1 VISAL
6 IFIGVISLLIMEGH
20 LLTTCA
26 LGMRDKRITLSCGL
40 AMAALSNVLLV
51 WLFTVLRIPLIAATL
66 LPAHVLV
73 MLLAYRLQ
81 WSMRSEGAL
90 PSPTLSFLSSL
101 RSPLV
106 IVSTALLTV
115 AVIYGV
121 SHSVLLPTFQYD
133 SATNWTMR
141 SEISFYDEAIAFDR
155 EETRGM
161 AKPQYPVLF
170 HMLQL
175 TASLGQP
182 AWNDTA
188 ANTVLELLSIGT
200 FAGVYFILRRRR
212 SSGQSLLTIALIAG
226 IPLVGVHL
234 GQGYGD
240 LNLLQYLLLSLVCL
254 AESADTGIDGHLPR
268 SRRWLWLS
276 AVFILAAV
284 WTKSEGWF
292 FGLLPWTLLLA
303 FHAWRQPHL
312 RRTTAMALVGVV
324 ILSLPWYVLL
334 HTQQLNLTP
343 HGTDTMFKFHAEGVP
358 EVLHGLFTRGSF
370 GPLWYCLPIVTAL
383 IVILA
388 RKRDPLI
395 KRRHVA
401 SMIWGWLVFLE
412 VLFIYL
418 CTPNIVF
425 LMNAESFYRQMMI
438 PGALII
444 LGCSLCIDWKQKM
457 ATAA

>member
-1 VISAL
+1 MISAL
-6 IFIGVISLLIMEGH
+6 TAIGVIGLLLIEGH

-26 LGMRDKRITLSCGL
+26 LGVREKRITLSCGL

-51 WLFTVLRIPLIAATL
+51 WLFTVLNIPLIAATL
-66 LPAHVLV
+66 LPAHILVL
-73 MLLAYRLQ
+73 LLAYRLQ

-90 PSPTLSFLSSL
+90 PPPKLSLLPSLKSP
-101 RSPLV
+101 
-106 IVSTALLTV
+106 IVLISTVLLTV
-115 AVIYGV
+115 TFLYGA

-141 SEISFYDEAIAFDR
+141 SEISFYDEKIAFDR
-155 EETRGM
+155 EENRGM

-175 TASLGQP
+175 TANLGQP
-182 AWNDTA
+182 AWNDAA
-188 ANTVLELLSIGT
+188 ANAVLELLSIGT
-200 FAGVYFILRRRR
+200 LAGVYFILRRRR
-212 SSGQSLLTIALIAG
+212 SSRQSLLTIALITG
-226 IPLVGVHL
+226 IPLVSIHL

-303 FHAWRQPHL
+303 FCAWRQSHL
-312 RRTTAMALVGVV
+312 RRTAVMALIGVA

-334 HTQQLNLTP
+334 HAQNLNLTP

-370 GPLWYCLPIVTAL
+370 GPLWYGLPIVTAL
-383 IVILA
+383 IVVLA

-401 SMIWGWLVFLE
+401 FMVWGWLVFLE

-444 LGCSLCIDWKQKM
+444 LGCSLCIDWKKKM
-457 ATAA
+457 AAAA